1 MSERILTP
9 AQSIERS
16 IIKTYRVDIWNKF
29 VMGVKRYKMINENDR
44 IAVCVSGGK
53 DSMLMAK
60 CIQHLQKFSD
70 VKFELE
76 YIFMDTGKGEDI
88 TEAVKENAEYA
99 DIPLTIFKADEK
111 QNTDDRLENL
121 NGLYRYAKSLG
132 CNKIALGH
140 HFDDV
145 IENNIM
151 GMIYGG
157 YVKGMMPKLKS
168 KDFEG
173 MELIRPLFVVKEA
186 DIKRWVNYSG
196 VRLADGACYITERFE
211 ALDGEGSV
219 PKKQEIKELMER
231 FRKTNPNIENNIFK
245 SVYNVNLRT
254 IVAYEYNGEK
264 HNFLDDYDDYDWE
277 AERRSRK
284 GENAETEE

>member
-9 AQSIERS
+9 AQSIERC

-70 VKFELE
+70 VEFELE
-76 YIFMDTGKGEDI
+76 YIFMDTGKGDDI
-88 TEAVKENAEYA
+88 TKAVKENAEYA
-99 DIPLTIFKADEK
+99 DIPLRIFKADEK
-111 QNTDDRLENL
+111 TDTTDRSENL
-121 NGLYRYAKSLG
+121 KELFGFAKSLG
-132 CNKIALGH
+132 CNKIAVGH

-145 IENNIM
+145 IENNLM

-157 YVKGMMPKLKS
+157 YVKGMMPKFKS

-186 DIKRWVNYSG
+186 DIQRWVNYSG
-196 VRLADGACYITERFE
+196 VKVADGACHITERFE
-211 ALDGEGSV
+211 VLDKEGSV
-219 PKKQEIKELMER
+219 PKRQEIKEIIER

-254 IVAYEYNGEK
+254 IVGYEYNGEK
-264 HNFLDDYDDYDWE
+264 HNFLDDYDEYDWE
-277 AERRSRK
+277 AERRTRK
-284 GENAETEE
+284 ETDE